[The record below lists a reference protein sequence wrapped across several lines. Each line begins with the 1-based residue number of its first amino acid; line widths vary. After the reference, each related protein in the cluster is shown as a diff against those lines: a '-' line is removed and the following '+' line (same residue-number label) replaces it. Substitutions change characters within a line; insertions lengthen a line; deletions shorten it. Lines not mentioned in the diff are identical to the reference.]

1 MLRTTAKLM
10 RPILLVALVLTL
22 SSTAFGAPK
31 KIVLQIGH
39 LNPQKPFEVAT
50 AAMTEVFKNMVEK
63 GTNNAI
69 SVEIYPAGTLGNER
83 ETMEQVQT
91 GVIQSYI
98 TTGGGMAVFYPLMS
112 ILDIPFSMPS
122 YNVAYKVY
130 DGPFG
135 KMLADDI
142 LKKTGL
148 RVLGFGESGGFF
160 QITNSKRPIRT
171 PADMKGLKFR
181 TMTIPMHMEIMKA
194 FGASPTPVAWAE
206 VYTAL
211 QTGVVD
217 GQQNPVPII
226 EMGKLYE
233 VQKYMTITNH
243 IYTPYVWV
251 INNDWFTKL
260 PKEYQEVIVDAARTA
275 IIAGRGLN
283 RILEASDKGLPLLS
297 KHMEIYTPT
306 SAELEEFR
314 KVGIAAAMSFIEK
327 TYKDE
332 GMRLA
337 KEYLKAID
345 EAKKELG
352 VK

>member
-1 MLRTTAKLM
+1 MFRATTRFM
-10 RPILLVALVLTL
+10 RLLVVIALVLVF
-22 SSTAFGAPK
+22 SSQAFGAPK
-31 KIVLQIGH
+31 KIVLQISH
-39 LNPQKPFEVAT
+39 LNPQKPFEIST

-98 TTGGGMAVFYPLMS
+98 SSGGGMAVFYPMMS
-112 ILDIPFSMPS
+112 ILDIPFSMPN
-122 YNVAYKVY
+122 YNVAYRVY
-130 DGPFG
+130 DGEFG
-135 KMLADDI
+135 KMLAGDI
-142 LKKTGL
+142 LKKTGF

-233 VQKYMTITNH
+233 VQKYLTITNH

-260 PKEYQEVIVDAARTA
+260 PAEYQEAIVDAARTA
-275 IIAGRGLN
+275 IVAGRGLN

-297 KHMEIYTPT
+297 KHMEVYTPT
-306 SAELEEFR
+306 PAELEEFR
-314 KVGIAAAMSFIEK
+314 KVGVAAAMSFIEK
-327 TYKDE
+327 TYKEE
-332 GMRLA
+332 GMQLA
-337 KEYLKAID
+337 REYLKAID
-345 EAKKELG
+345 EAKKGLG
-352 VK
+352 LK